1 MLCYGQHRTLP
12 SYEPAA
18 LPACK
23 TAPVTASLRGCGTA
37 RRAQQPP
44 AQRFGQLGSPNDG
57 RCTAKLERG

>member
-23 TAPVTASLRGCGTA
+23 TAPVTASIYNCGTA
-37 RRAQQPP
+37 RRARQPP
-44 AQRFGQLGSPNDG
+44 AQRFRLLGSPNWD
-57 RCTAKLERG
+57 RFTTKLERG